1 MVARTVTIFSSLAAE
16 LERPWPMILFIGGV
30 TIALISAFFFPSIDE
45 EDEIVEK

>member
-1 MVARTVTIFSSLAAE
+1 VVARTVTIFSSLAAE

-45 EDEIVEK
+45 EDEIIEK